1 LASPAYTTWEAIM
14 AAESGLRTRSL
25 ATDARPSRAS
35 HRGRIATLAVAI
47 ALCLL
52 AFASASAADT
62 RSIYADSNVGAAAG
76 LGTPGDHAQTTAIMV
91 HAVGSPRFIVA
102 DDGRTHI
109 EYDLVITNG
118 LSPDVTLR
126 SLTVR
131 ARGRALLTLGG
142 DALAAQTHPLGGTQ
156 PTLSIPGAS
165 AVAIVV
171 DVALPRGRPV
181 PEHLGNTIRYAVAP
195 SPISPIIGSLTVHGP
210 RLRVE
215 HRGPIVIAPP
225 LRGPGWYVADGCCT
239 PESRH
244 RSALL
249 STNGRL
255 LPIETFAIDWARV
268 RGGVIFHG
276 TGTELGDYVAFGAK
290 IHSVAA
296 GRVVSVTNNLP
307 EEPINSDPIAPG
319 IHNPDQFSGNSAVI
333 KIGPGEYA
341 VYGHMQP
348 GSVRVKKGQRVRTG
362 QVLGLLGNSG
372 NTSFPH
378 LHFSIQDGPI
388 PLSSA
393 SVPYVFDR
401 LRFRGRVQVAPTG
414 PPNFVITG
422 TPHRVRHAY
431 PLDQS
436 VVDFRR

>member
-1 LASPAYTTWEAIM
+1 
-14 AAESGLRTRSL
+14 
-25 ATDARPSRAS
+25 
-35 HRGRIATLAVAI
+35 
-47 ALCLL
+47 
-52 AFASASAADT
+52 
-62 RSIYADSNVGAAAG
+62 
-76 LGTPGDHAQTTAIMV
+76 
-91 HAVGSPRFIVA
+91 
-102 DDGRTHI
+102 
-109 EYDLVITNG
+109 
-118 LSPDVTLR
+118 
-126 SLTVR
+126 
-131 ARGRALLTLGG
+131 
-142 DALAAQTHPLGGTQ
+142 LGGTE
-156 PTLSIPGAS
+156 PTRTIHGAS

-171 DVALPRGRPV
+171 DVALPRKRPV

-195 SPISPIIGSLTVHGP
+195 SPISPIIGSRTVHGP

-215 HRGPIVIAPP
+215 RPIVIAPP
-225 LRGPGWYVADGCCT
+225 LRGPGWYVGDGCCT
-239 PESRH
+239 PDSRH

-255 LPIETFAIDWARV
+255 LPIETFAIDWARI
-268 RGGVIFHG
+268 RGGVMSTG

-307 EEPINSDPIAPG
+307 EEPVNSDPIAPG
-319 IHNPDQFSGNSAVI
+319 IHNPDQFGGNRAVI

-341 VYGHMQP
+341 FYGHMQP

-401 LRFRGRVQVAPTG
+401 LRFRGRAEVAPTG
-414 PPNFVITG
+414 LPNFDITG
-422 TPHRVRHAY
+422 RPHRLRHAY
-431 PLDQS
+431 PLVGS

>member
-1 LASPAYTTWEAIM
+1 MTWEAIM
-14 AAESGLRTRSL
+14 AAESGLRAHSL
-25 ATDARPSRAS
+25 PTDARPSRAS
-35 HRGRIATLAVAI
+35 QRGRIGTLAVAI

-62 RSIYADSNVGAAAG
+62 GSVYGDSSAGPAAG
-76 LGTPGDHAQTTAIMV
+76 LRTPGVRAQTTAIV
-91 HAVGSPRFIVA
+91 VQAVGSPRFVAA
-102 DDGRTHI
+102 DDGHTHI
-109 EYDLVITNG
+109 EYDLVVTNG
-118 LSPDVTLR
+118 LSPDVTLS

-131 ARGRALLTLGG
+131 ARGRALLTLRG
-142 DALAAQTHPLGGTQ
+142 DALAAHTHPLGGTV
-156 PTLSIPGAS
+156 PTRTIHGAS

-171 DVALPRGRPV
+171 DVVLPRKRPV

-195 SPISPIIGSLTVHGP
+195 SPINPIIGSRTVHGP
-210 RLRVE
+210 RLRVG
-215 HRGPIVIAPP
+215 GPILIPPP
-225 LRGPGWYVADGCCT
+225 LRGPGWYVGDGCCT
-239 PESRH
+239 PDSRH

-249 STNGRL
+249 PTNGRL
-255 LPIETFAIDWARV
+255 LPIETFAIDWARI

-276 TGTELGDYVAFGAK
+276 TGTALSDYVAFGAK
-290 IHSVAA
+290 IYSVAA

-307 EEPINSDPIAPG
+307 EEPVNSDPIAPG
-319 IHNPDQFSGNSAVI
+319 IHNPDQFGGNGAVI

-341 VYGHMQP
+341 FYGHMQP

-378 LHFSIQDGPI
+378 LHFSIQDGTSA
-388 PLSSA
+388 LASA
-393 SVPYVFDR
+393 SVPYEFDR
-401 LRFRGRVQVAPTG
+401 FRFRGRVQVAPTG
-414 PPNFVITG
+414 PPNVVLTG
-422 TPHRVRHAY
+422 NPHRLRRVY

>member
-1 LASPAYTTWEAIM
+1 
-14 AAESGLRTRSL
+14 
-25 ATDARPSRAS
+25 
-35 HRGRIATLAVAI
+35 
-47 ALCLL
+47 
-52 AFASASAADT
+52 
-62 RSIYADSNVGAAAG
+62 
-76 LGTPGDHAQTTAIMV
+76 
-91 HAVGSPRFIVA
+91 
-102 DDGRTHI
+102 
-109 EYDLVITNG
+109 
-118 LSPDVTLR
+118 VTLR

-131 ARGRALLTLGG
+131 ARGRALLTLRG
-142 DALAAQTHPLGGTQ
+142 DALAAQTHPLGGTE
-156 PTLSIPGAS
+156 PTRTIHGGS

-171 DVALPRGRPV
+171 DVALPRKRPV
-181 PEHLGNTIRYAVAP
+181 PELLGNTIRYAQAP
-195 SPISPIIGSLTVHGP
+195 SPISRGIGSYTVHR

-225 LRGPGWYVADGCCT
+225 LRGPGWVAADACCT
-239 PESRH
+239 PDSRH

-249 STNGRL
+249 ATNGRL

-268 RGGVIFHG
+268 RGGVVFHG

-307 EEPINSDPIAPG
+307 EEPVNSDPIAPG
-319 IHNPDQFSGNSAVI
+319 IHNPDQFGGNGAVI

-341 VYGHMQP
+341 LYGHMQP

-372 NTSFPH
+372 NTSSPH

-388 PLSSA
+388 PLGSA

-422 TPHRVRHAY
+422 KPHRLRHAY
-431 PLDQS
+431 PLVDS
-436 VVDFRR
+436 VVGFRR

>member
-1 LASPAYTTWEAIM
+1 
-14 AAESGLRTRSL
+14 
-25 ATDARPSRAS
+25 
-35 HRGRIATLAVAI
+35 
-47 ALCLL
+47 L
-52 AFASASAADT
+52 AFASTSAAD
-62 RSIYADSNVGAAAG
+62 SGSVYADSNVGAAAG
-76 LGTPGDHAQTTAIMV
+76 LRTPGDHAETTAIV
-91 HAVGSPRFIVA
+91 VQAVGSPRFIVG

-109 EYDLVITNG
+109 EYDLVVTNG

-131 ARGRALLTLGG
+131 ARGRALLTLRG
-142 DALAAQTHPLGGTQ
+142 DALAAHTHPLGGTES
-156 PTLSIPGAS
+156 TRTIRGAS
-165 AVAIVV
+165 VVAIVV
-171 DVALPRGRPV
+171 DVALPRGRRV
-181 PEHLGNTIRYAVAP
+181 PEHLGNTVRYAVAP
-195 SPISPIIGSLTVHGP
+195 SPISPLIGSRTVHGP
-210 RLRVE
+210 RLRVG
-215 HRGPIVIAPP
+215 RGPIVIAPP
-225 LRGPGWYVADGCCT
+225 LRGPGWADADGCC
-239 PESRH
+239 PPDGRH

-255 LPIETFAIDWARV
+255 LPIETFAIDWLRLRHGASF
-268 RGGVIFHG
+268 RGDGAQ
-276 TGTELGDYVAFGAK
+276 LADYAAFGAE
-290 IHSVAA
+290 IHSVAP

-372 NTSFPH
+372 NTSSPH
-378 LHFSIQDGPI
+378 LHFSIQDGPS
-388 PLSSA
+388 PLASA

-401 LRFRGRVQVAPTG
+401 FRFQGRAELAPTG
-414 PPNFVITG
+414 LPNFDITG
-422 TPHRVRHAY
+422 RPHRVRHAY
-431 PLDQS
+431 PLVQS